1 MVRVGGSNLFSVAV
15 YVLHTFRQAFA
26 WNVYVSAPSTS
37 KFSFVSVR
45 FGFAPGGSGGLGE
58 ETLFRAALCGMLVFF
73 FFCVLGDGVTGD
85 RKTTRGEI
93 DDGRQEKEKEK
104 AEFFPEKAPQKAP
117 QKNTPPPPSVEG
129 HSVRPAA
136 VCYPTLFWAVVLHS
150 TGCMESC
157 VATILSTR
165 KLCRVCLFIFLSIKT
180 NFQIS
185 DRLRD
190 L

>member
-1 MVRVGGSNLFSVAV
+1 M
-15 YVLHTFRQAFA
+15 LHTLRQAFA

-45 FGFAPGGSGGLGE
+45 FGFAPGGSRGLGE
-58 ETLFRAALCGMLVFF
+58 ETLFRAALCGMLVF

-93 DDGRQEKEKEK
+93 DDGRQEKEK
-104 AEFFPEKAPQKAP
+104 AELFPEKAPQR
-117 QKNTPPPPSVEG
+117 NTPPPSVKG
-129 HSVRPAA
+129 HSVRPAP
-136 VCYPTLFWAVVLHS
+136 VCYPALFWAVVHS
-150 TGCMESC
+150 MGCMESC
-157 VATILSTR
+157 VATVLSTR
-165 KLCRVCLFIFLSIKT
+165 KLCRVCLFVFLSIKT

>member
-37 KFSFVSVR
+37 KFSFVSIR
-45 FGFAPGGSGGLGE
+45 FGFAPGGSRCLGE
-58 ETLFRAALCGMLVFF
+58 ETLFRAALCGMLVF

-93 DDGRQEKEKEK
+93 DDGRQEKKK

-117 QKNTPPPPSVEG
+117 QKNTPPPTALG
-129 HSVRPAA
+129 
-136 VCYPTLFWAVVLHS
+136 
-150 TGCMESC
+150 
-157 VATILSTR
+157 
-165 KLCRVCLFIFLSIKT
+165 
-180 NFQIS
+180 
-185 DRLRD
+185 
-190 L
+190 